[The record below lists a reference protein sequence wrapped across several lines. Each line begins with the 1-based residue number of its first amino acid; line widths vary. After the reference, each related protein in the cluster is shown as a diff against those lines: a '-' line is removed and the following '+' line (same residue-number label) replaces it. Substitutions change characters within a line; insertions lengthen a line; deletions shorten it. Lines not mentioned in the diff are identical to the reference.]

1 MLTPVPLC
9 VVPARIGP
17 DPGQHVPDC
26 SDQPRP
32 GQPAGSGG
40 DGARRHTHRQH
51 CHTGRPGS
59 GGRDLGAVTL
69 WTSNGVE
76 GTEQPSWRL
85 VYLLVFFQDNTLC
98 TMLNIFL
105 NVPLQ
110 GKVKMIINALCLLC
124 KDKTFVVEFHLSS
137 YFLSSVMLS
146 V

>member
-9 VVPARIGP
+9 FVPVRIGP

-32 GQPAGSGG
+32 GQPASSGG

-51 CHTGRPGS
+51 CHAGRPGS

-69 WTSNGVE
+69 WTSNAVE

-85 VYLLVFFQDNTLC
+85 VSLLFFSRQHIVYDVEYIFKCTTAGESKNDYQCIVFN
-98 TMLNIFL
+98 M
-105 NVPLQ
+105 
-110 GKVKMIINALCLLC
+110 
-124 KDKTFVVEFHLSS
+124 
-137 YFLSSVMLS
+137 
-146 V
+146 